1 MSAAQRT
8 NQPQRRRPNPNN
20 RPAKPV
26 DLWRPVAVLDEPD
39 PIATAPD
46 PAALVRSL
54 GDPPLRGSS
63 VVAGHYIAA
72 VVETAARR
80 ATALAAL
87 AGLLATDADDS

>member
-1 MSAAQRT
+1 VTAPQRA
-8 NQPQRRRPNPNN
+8 NQPQRRRPNPN

-26 DLWRPVAVLDEPD
+26 DLWRPVPALDEPEK
-39 PIATAPD
+39 IATAPD

-87 AGLLATDADDS
+87 AGLLATDDPDAG